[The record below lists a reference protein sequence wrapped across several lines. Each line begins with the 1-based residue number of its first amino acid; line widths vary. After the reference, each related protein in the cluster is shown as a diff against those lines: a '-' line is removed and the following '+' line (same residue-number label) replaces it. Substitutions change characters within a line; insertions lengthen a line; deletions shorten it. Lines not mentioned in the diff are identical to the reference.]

1 MHLVEA
7 AMGDLDGKVAV
18 VTGGARGIGL
28 GIAEC
33 LSAAGASVV
42 ISDIDQA
49 ESEKAVKTL
58 SGPAVAIKHD
68 VRDGA
73 SAVNLEKETKKKFG
87 RVDILVNN
95 AGVGPKPGP
104 IQHTT
109 DEEYDRV
116 MNINGRGVFLTTRA
130 FVQGM
135 IDQKSGRIINIS
147 SIVGQTGFAM
157 VLPYVASKFA
167 VTGMTH
173 SLASELAPH
182 NITVNSIHPGIL
194 ATELHSAVVA
204 AFSKLQGQKEEDTWN
219 WFKANIPLGRF
230 PTPKDIGEM
239 AAFLA
244 SDRAHNITGAAFN
257 VDGGWEMH

>member
-1 MHLVEA
+1 MTFATASHRSICA
-7 AMGDLDGKVAV
+7 KKALDA
-18 VTGGARGIGL
+18 
-28 GIAEC
+28 
-33 LSAAGASVV
+33 
-42 ISDIDQA
+42 
-49 ESEKAVKTL
+49 
-58 SGPAVAIKHD
+58 
-68 VRDGA
+68 
-73 SAVNLEKETKKKFG
+73 FG

-104 IQHTT
+104 VQNIT

-116 MNINGRGVFLTTRA
+116 MNVNARGLFLTTRA

-182 NITVNSIHPGIL
+182 NSTVNSIHPGIL
-194 ATELHSAVVA
+194 ATD
-204 AFSKLQGQKEEDTWN
+204 LQRW
-219 WFKANIPLGRF
+219 
-230 PTPKDIGEM
+230 
-239 AAFLA
+239 
-244 SDRAHNITGAAFN
+244 
-257 VDGGWEMH
+257 

>member
-1 MHLVEA
+1 MP
-7 AMGDLDGKVAV
+7 DLDGRVAV
-18 VTGGARGIGL
+18 VTGAARGIGL
-28 GIAEC
+28 GTAER
-33 LSAAGASVV
+33 LNAAGAAVV
-42 ISDIDQA
+42 VADIDGATA
-49 ESEKAVKTL
+49 EKGAKTL
-58 SGPAVAIKHD
+58 NGRAIAVEHD
-68 VRDGA
+68 VRDGESSRRLRQKA
-73 SAVNLEKETKKKFG
+73 LDAFG

-104 IQHTT
+104 VQDTT
-109 DEEYDRV
+109 DAEYDRV
-116 MNINGRGVFLTTRA
+116 MNVNARGLFLTTRA

-194 ATELHSAVVA
+194 ATDLP
-204 AFSKLQGQKEEDTWN
+204 GIN
-219 WFKANIPLGRF
+219 RRRRP
-230 PTPKDIGEM
+230 
-239 AAFLA
+239 
-244 SDRAHNITGAAFN
+244 DRARCNSLPVATASLKAHQRRCQGSRGATISVPAAL
-257 VDGGWEMH
+257 VERIVTRPE